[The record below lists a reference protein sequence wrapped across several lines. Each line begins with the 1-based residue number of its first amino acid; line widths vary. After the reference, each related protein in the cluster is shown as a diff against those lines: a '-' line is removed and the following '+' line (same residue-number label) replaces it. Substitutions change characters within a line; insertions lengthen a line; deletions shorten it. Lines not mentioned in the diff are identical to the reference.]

1 MIPQTIPLIQNIGIS
16 VLQAQNRQRFR
27 SFLNVTIAI
36 ISIFIGY
43 HLTQAY
49 GIIGCA
55 LSTSLALL
63 IGHGFI
69 LNWYYLTKIHL
80 EIITF
85 WKQIIHL
92 SIPFII
98 SCLFIFFVSIIFT
111 SNNLIFLVGKMILYT
126 VLCFTFFWSWGFNSF
141 EKSQII
147 TPLLRIKTK
156 LRI

>member
-43 HLTQAY
+43 QLTKIY

-55 LSTSLALL
+55 LSTSLALF
-63 IGHGFI
+63 IGHGLI

-80 EIITF
+80 EIIIF
-85 WKQIIHL
+85 WIQVIHL

-98 SCLFIFFVSIIFT
+98 SYLLIFLVNTIFT
-111 SNNLIFLVGKMILYT
+111 SDNLIFLIGKMILYT
-126 VLCFTFFWSWGFNSF
+126 ILCFIFFWNWGFNSF

-147 TPLLRIKTK
+147 TPILRIKTK
-156 LRI
+156 FKL